1 MAHPHP
7 SPRTPRPS
15 RAERRAH
22 RTRRARRG
30 WWVAAIVVA
39 GVIVV
44 GALAV
49 GAAALLQDDGEPP
62 SASTAPHK
70 STPTFDTST
79 ATTAT
84 TTPGA
89 KCRTGLTPD
98 DPLRLWIAGDSIA
111 WSVGNGLGKRAAAT
125 GVVAPVYESRVSS
138 GVSSPG
144 FFDWPK
150 RVAEEVPR
158 LNPEV
163 VVFVMGTNDWMAP
176 QPTPLD
182 ATGQPA
188 WKGKYEAQV
197 QTLVDALASNGRIL
211 YWLGPPILKDAKQDA
226 GAQAAA
232 AVIKSVVAQNRDAH
246 FVDAHALLDAE
257 DGSYTPTLD
266 VDGKKVLMRA
276 GDGVHLTPDGGEFVG
291 NALFD
296 LIDQQCA
303 LKAQSVA
310 NSKQV
315 VVETKG
321 STTVPIGSGSG
332 SGSTATAPQPTSA
345 ATAPPATT
353 PPPVVTPPPATTPPT
368 SAPPATTPPTTSSK

>member
-7 SPRTPRPS
+7 SPRSPRTS

-22 RTRRARRG
+22 RTRRTRRG
-30 WWVAAIVVA
+30 WWIALIVAIGVVA
-39 GVIVV
+39 G
-44 GALAV
+44 AAMAV
-49 GAAALLQDDGEPP
+49 GAAALLNDDGEP
-62 SASTAPHK
+62 SATPPTPHR
-70 STPTFDTST
+70 TPTTVSRSSVTTS
-79 ATTAT
+79 T
-84 TTPGA
+84 TTPGT
-89 KCRTGLTPD
+89 KCRSVLTAD
-98 DPLRLWIAGDSIA
+98 APLRLWIAGDSIA
-111 WSVGNGLGKRAAAT
+111 WSVGNGLGKQAAAT

-150 RVAEEVPR
+150 RVAEELPR

-197 QTLVDALASNGRIL
+197 QALVDALARDGRIL
-211 YWLGPPILKDAKQDA
+211 YWLGPPILRDPKQDA

-232 AVIKSVVAQNRDAH
+232 AVIKSVIAGNPDAH

-257 DGSYTPTLD
+257 DGTYTPTVD
-266 VDGKKVLMRA
+266 VDGKKVLVRS
-276 GDGVHLTPDGGEFVG
+276 GDGVHLTPEGGEFVG
-291 NALFD
+291 DALFD
-296 LIDQQCA
+296 LIDQQCS
-303 LKAQSVA
+303 LKAQSVP

-315 VVETKG
+315 VIETKG
-321 STTVPIGSGSG
+321 STSVPIGS
-332 SGSTATAPQPTSA
+332 ATAPSPQVTTGATTPPATAPA
-345 ATAPPATT
+345 ATAPP
-353 PPPVVTPPPATTPPT
+353 V
-368 SAPPATTPPTTSSK
+368 TTPPTTASPATTLPATAPK